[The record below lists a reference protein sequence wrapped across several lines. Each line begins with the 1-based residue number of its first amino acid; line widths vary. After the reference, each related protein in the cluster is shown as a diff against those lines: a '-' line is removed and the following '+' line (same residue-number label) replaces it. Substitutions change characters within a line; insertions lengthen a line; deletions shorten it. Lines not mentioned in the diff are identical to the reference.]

1 VRRISSGRKRNRES
15 NNECDAGGI
24 NIKPDKID
32 EFLEVFRANHEGQ

>member
-1 VRRISSGRKRNRES
+1 MNVTLVE
-15 NNECDAGGI
+15 I